1 MQLGTDQR
9 ELGAGAGTEKVG
21 GGGGGE
27 ELRLGRSS
35 VQAAS
40 NPRAGESAKPSCDG
54 KVR

>member
-21 GGGGGE
+21 GGE

-40 NPRAGESAKPSCDG
+40 NPCAGESAKPSCDG